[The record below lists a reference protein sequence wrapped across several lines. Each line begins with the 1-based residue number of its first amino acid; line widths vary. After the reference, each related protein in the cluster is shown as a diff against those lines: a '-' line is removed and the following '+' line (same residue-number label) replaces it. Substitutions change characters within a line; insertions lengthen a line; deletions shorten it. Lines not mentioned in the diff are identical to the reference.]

1 MPCRKDRPKPVC
13 ISEGN
18 GTCAAYSTPIPPHRN
33 RSSRSIS
40 GPADR
45 LLHTCRNPLPPC
57 RIPDTTPNEDEAE
70 RPISSLMK
78 MPATGTVEWRDPRH
92 SLLRWRERPC
102 LLRGRCEPFAFPL
115 SHHFRSIPTSN
126 TGSSWREASTLLYLR
141 NEGRNPLLYVCV
153 SQSRKG
159 RNDAISA

>member
-1 MPCRKDRPKPVC
+1 MPCRKDCPQSVC
-13 ISEGN
+13 TSEGN
-18 GTCAAYSTPIPPHRN
+18 GTCAAFSTPIQPHRS
-33 RSSRSIS
+33 RSSRSTAD
-40 GPADR
+40 PADR
-45 LLHTCRNPLPPC
+45 LPRTCRSQPRPC
-57 RIPDTTPNEDEAE
+57 RIPDTTPNEDEVE

-102 LLRGRCEPFAFPL
+102 LLRERCEPFAFPL

-159 RNDAISA
+159 RNDATSA